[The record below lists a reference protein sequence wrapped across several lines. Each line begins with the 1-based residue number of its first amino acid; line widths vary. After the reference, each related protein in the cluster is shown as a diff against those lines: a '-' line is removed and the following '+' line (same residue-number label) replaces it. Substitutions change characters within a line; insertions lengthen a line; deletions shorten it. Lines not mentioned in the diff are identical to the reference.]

1 MSPLKFVK
9 SCLFTSIDPNFFGE
23 DPKHFDCRYLPSI
36 SPVNK
41 LELFLRADLKFAVV
55 VLKPSWGLMVLIDMH
70 IALLTAG

>member
-9 SCLFTSIDPNFFGE
+9 SFLLTSLDQNFFGV
-23 DPKHFDCRYLPSI
+23 DPKLLDCSYLPSM

-41 LELFLRADLKFAVV
+41 LELFLRADLKLAVV
-55 VLKPSWGLMVLIDMH
+55 VLKPSWGLIVLRDMH